1 MYLSKFL
8 ENLATRRPQR
18 KSLHPLPPGINHAIT
33 EDGFLPQPLITDF
46 NFYILMIHLYL
57 GLVDLSFFEI
67 PDSHLIHVL
76 FFFLI

>member
-18 KSLHPLPPGINHAIT
+18 KSPPPQTKASSMLLQKMV
-33 EDGFLPQPLITDF
+33 FLPQPLITDF

-67 PDSHLIHVL
+67 QSSLIH
-76 FFFLI
+76 I